1 MTPPQALNIL
11 EGAVLECMRRDVNTA
26 EVREALNFLEPH
38 IRPRWLIPRFRSHI
52 KPGGD
57 TYFDLVRR
65 QEVLC
70 GTFPGIRDGV
80 RALLAKHMDKLA
92 SRQVGSQNRA
102 VIRDL
107 ERLGIAR
114 GTLRQPSK
122 RVTK

>member
-1 MTPPQALNIL
+1 MTPLQALNIL

-38 IRPRWLIPRFRSHI
+38 IRPKWLIPRFRSHI

-57 TYFDLVRR
+57 NYFDLARR

-70 GTFPGIRDGV
+70 ATFPGIRDGV
-80 RALLAKHMDKLA
+80 RTLL
-92 SRQVGSQNRA
+92 VGSHNRA

>member
-1 MTPPQALNIL
+1 MTPFQALNIL

-26 EVREALNFLEPH
+26 EVREALNFLEPR
-38 IRPRWLIPRFRSHI
+38 IRPKWLIPRFRSHI

-70 GTFPGIRDGV
+70 ATFPGIRDGV

-92 SRQVGSQNRA
+92 SRHVGSQNRA

-114 GTLRQPSK
+114 GNLRQPSK